1 MCRKPPIALQSSWR
15 RAQVPPAAT
24 DPRHAIPSDAP
35 ASSQAPSPGVTVMNR
50 IRVLV
55 VAALALGTLLAP
67 LSAAFAQ
74 SATGYLYTLDKTT
87 WSGALDVRVDLYPAP
102 DKYGK
107 VGQAQRYPAKLLF
120 QRPDRFRMVL
130 RPGEKNE
137 YRAVAEGGIVRWLD
151 VATGVSGKDKID
163 ALVDPLAVALLG
175 TAGEL
180 TRFGGAKDLPLAK
193 GSKLLGATL
202 APKGWGSRVTQ
213 GLVWLS
219 TDGKPVGYEF
229 RLADGRRVFVAVL
242 GFQHNPQLP
251 PDTWKL

>member
-1 MCRKPPIALQSSWR
+1 MKRTRALIA
-15 RAQVPPAAT
+15 
-24 DPRHAIPSDAP
+24 
-35 ASSQAPSPGVTVMNR
+35 
-50 IRVLV
+50 
-55 VAALALGTLLAP
+55 AALAFGLVFAP
-67 LSAAFAQ
+67 FTASVAQ
-74 SATGYLYTLDKTT
+74 SATDYLQTLDKTT
-87 WSGALDVRVDLYPAP
+87 YSGALDVRVDLYPAP

-107 VGQAQRYPAKLLF
+107 VGQPQRYPAKLLF

-130 RPGEKNE
+130 YPGAKNE

-151 VATGVSGKDKID
+151 LSTGLSGKDKID
-163 ALVDPLAVALLG
+163 ALVDPLAIALLG

-180 TRFGGAKDLPLAK
+180 ARFGGAKNLPLAK

-202 APKGWGSRVTQ
+202 TPKGWGSRVTQ

-229 RLADGRRVFVAVL
+229 RFADGRKLFVAVL
-242 GFQHNPQLP
+242 TFQHNPQLP